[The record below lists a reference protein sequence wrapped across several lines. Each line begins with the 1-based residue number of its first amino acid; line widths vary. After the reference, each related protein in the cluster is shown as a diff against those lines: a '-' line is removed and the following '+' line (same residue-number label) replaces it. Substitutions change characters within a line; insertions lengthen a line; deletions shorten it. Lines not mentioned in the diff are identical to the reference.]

1 MQYLFKQ
8 IYIIIFIRIKDS
20 VSRKVNESQKKEIL
34 NLFVK
39 GKEIKDISKIF
50 KFTIPTITRQLKSLI
65 GEEEFI
71 RVKNSFFKKKST
83 NNKKDIEFKK
93 SKVSKASIIS
103 EKESLPKFKKTDRE
117 NYDLSSAH
125 YQEKLSED
133 PFFVELTPIDCEI
146 DNSIQKDLSSI
157 SISEIDFPKVVFMIV
172 DQKIELETKFL
183 KDYPE
188 WQFLPKDDLNRKTI
202 RIYFDLKS
210 AKRDCNKDQKV
221 LKVPNTNVFRIVSPI
236 LISRGISR
244 IVSDDQLIAL

>member
-1 MQYLFKQ
+1 M
-8 IYIIIFIRIKDS
+8 
-20 VSRKVNESQKKEIL
+20 SRKVNESQKKEIL

-71 RVKNSFFKKKST
+71 RVKNSFLKNKSS
-83 NNKKDIEFKK
+83 NNKKNIEFKK
-93 SKVSKASIIS
+93 SKISKTSLIS
-103 EKESLPKFKKTDRE
+103 DKECLTEYKKSDKE
-117 NYDLSSAH
+117 NNDLGSAY

-183 KDYPE
+183 KEYPE
-188 WQFLPKDDLNRKTI
+188 WLFLPKDDLNRKTI

-221 LKVPNTNVFRIVSPI
+221 IKIPNTNVFRIVSPI

-244 IVSDDQLIAL
+244 IVCDEKLIAL

>member
-1 MQYLFKQ
+1 M
-8 IYIIIFIRIKDS
+8 
-20 VSRKVNESQKKEIL
+20 SRKVNESQKKEIL

-50 KFTIPTITRQLKSLI
+50 KFTIPTITRQLKCLI
-65 GEEEFI
+65 GEDEFI
-71 RVKNSFFKKKST
+71 RVKNSFFKKNST
-83 NNKKDIEFKK
+83 NNKKNIEFKK
-93 SKVSKASIIS
+93 SKISKTSLIS
-103 EKESLPKFKKTDRE
+103 EKESLPENKKTDKE
-117 NYDLSSAH
+117 NYDLDSAY

-183 KDYPE
+183 NEYPE

-221 LKVPNTNVFRIVSPI
+221 IKVPNTNVFRIVSPI

-244 IVSDDQLIAL
+244 IVSDYQLIAL

>member
-1 MQYLFKQ
+1 M
-8 IYIIIFIRIKDS
+8 
-20 VSRKVNESQKKEIL
+20 SRKVNESQKKEIL

-65 GEEEFI
+65 GEEEFVK
-71 RVKNSFFKKKST
+71 VKNSFFKKKSS
-83 NNKKDIEFKK
+83 NNQKYNKFKE
-93 SKVSKASIIS
+93 SEISETRLIS
-103 EKESLPKFKKTDRE
+103 EKESLPEYKKTDKE
-117 NYDLSSAH
+117 NHDLGSA
-125 YQEKLSED
+125 YNQEISSED

-183 KDYPE
+183 REYPE
-188 WQFLPKDDLNRKTI
+188 WQFLSKDDLNRKTI
-202 RIYFDLKS
+202 KIYFDLKS

-221 LKVPNTNVFRIVSPI
+221 IKIPNTNVFRIVSPI

-244 IVSDDQLIAL
+244 IVCDEKLIAL